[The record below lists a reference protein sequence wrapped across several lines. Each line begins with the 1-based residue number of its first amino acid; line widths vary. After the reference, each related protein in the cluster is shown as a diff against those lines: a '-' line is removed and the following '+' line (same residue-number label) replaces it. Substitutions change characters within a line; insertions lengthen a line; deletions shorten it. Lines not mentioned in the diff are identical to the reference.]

1 MNGEKKWASVAT
13 DIGYNP
19 LNSAKIGALLKSHY
33 ERILYPLDVF
43 EKEEASKVREDKEM
57 KAKVTISV
65 AEQDPSDP
73 YVFGPPGSGSGS
85 ISQKYGSGSFYHQ
98 AKIVRKTLI
107 PTALCLLF
115 DFLSLKNYGNVPS
128 KSNKQKN
135 F

>member
-57 KAKVTISV
+57 KAKVTITISV
-65 AEQDPSDP
+65 AEPDPSDP
-73 YVFGPPGSGSGS
+73 YVFGPPGSGS
-85 ISQKYGSGSFYHQ
+85 ISQRY
-98 AKIVRKTLI
+98 
-107 PTALCLLF
+107 
-115 DFLSLKNYGNVPS
+115 
-128 KSNKQKN
+128 
-135 F
+135 

>member
-57 KAKVTISV
+57 KAKVTMFFLQCCESGIPFIPDPDFYSSWIPNLGSRIPDPKTAIKDGGEKQLVVIPFFV
-65 AEQDPSDP
+65 AIN
-73 YVFGPPGSGSGS
+73 FT
-85 ISQKYGSGSFYHQ
+85 KL
-98 AKIVRKTLI
+98 KIIFFEMRKE
-107 PTALCLLF
+107 
-115 DFLSLKNYGNVPS
+115 KN
-128 KSNKQKN
+128 
-135 F
+135 